1 VSRRISLALVVV
13 LALVPA
19 GCLFGGDMTAE
30 ELEGRLAHESPLAT
44 IENVECREGVV
55 WEFECTYTNTQG
67 LLKTLSSE
75 MTMGFVFDG
84 DDVECGTG
92 PQPSGSRLPTPSEIC
107 PAFAR

>member
-1 VSRRISLALVVV
+1 MGRRVLLGLVLVLLAL
-13 LALVPA
+13 PA
-19 GCLFGGDMTAE
+19 GCVFGGDMTAE

-55 WEFECTYTNTQG
+55 WEFECTYTNKQG

-75 MTMGFVFDG
+75 MTMGFMFDG

-92 PQPSGSRLPTPSEIC
+92 PLPVASGLPAPSSIC
-107 PAFAR
+107 PQMAR